1 MSTLRK
7 SLSLLTP
14 KEIRS
19 GLLALCLDVVRSIVD
34 MLGVA
39 SIVPFLSVLG
49 NPEFI
54 TTNKYASAVYE
65 ALGFTSVDGFLIA
78 LGVCVIVLLIGTS
91 ALRGAATYATNRWM
105 SMRGHSLARRLLE
118 GYMRQPYVFF
128 LDRHNAHLSTHLL
141 SETQRVVNSAYR
153 PLADLISAGLTLVLI
168 VSLLLWVEPV
178 VTVLAVVVLG
188 GIYSLVFLT
197 LRPRIRRLAD
207 ATMKSNIMRITLS
220 WEALSGMKQLQL
232 LGRERNYLEQF
243 CKPSLDYARATTGAN
258 TLKQVPRFALEA
270 LAYSGIV
277 TLTLVLVARSGGAS
291 AAAFGEV
298 LPVLG
303 LFAVAG
309 YRLMPALQSIYSAL
323 ATLRIGAPAV
333 DVVSEGLRLAEAAR
347 RLPTRQP
354 APLGLHEE
362 LEVGGVT
369 FTYPGAEAPSLV
381 NASFK
386 IRRGTRLGI
395 VGPTGSGKST
405 LTDLLLGLLEPD
417 AGEILVDGV
426 PLTRDNVRAWR
437 ATVGYVPQEVYITAG
452 DVTENIA
459 MGVPPEEVSQERLLA
474 ATRLAQIQSFILDEL
489 PKGFQTYV
497 GEDGVKLSGGQRQR
511 LGIAR
516 ALYTEPDV
524 IVFDEAT
531 SALDNLTER
540 QLMAEIDAL
549 SGEKT
554 IIMVAH
560 RLSTVRDCD
569 TIVVLDKGRIVGAGS
584 YDELNTHNIQFRRI
598 SQAGGG

>member
-1 MSTLRK
+1 MGTLRK
-7 SLSLLTP
+7 ALSLLTP
-14 KEIRS
+14 QEVRS
-19 GLLALCLDVVRSIVD
+19 GLMVLGLEVLRSIVD

-65 ALGFTSVDGFLIA
+65 ALGFTSIDGFLIA

-91 ALRGAATYATNRWM
+91 ALRSAATYATNRWM
-105 SMRGHSLARRLLE
+105 SMRAHSLSRRMLE
-118 GYMRQPYVFF
+118 GYVRQPYVFF
-128 LDRHNAHLSTHLL
+128 LDRHNAHLSTNLL
-141 SETQRVVNSAYR
+141 TETNRVVTFAYR

-168 VSLLLWVEPV
+168 LSLLLWMEPV
-178 VTVLAVVVLG
+178 VTLLSVVLLG
-188 GIYSLVFLT
+188 GFYSLVFLA

-207 ATMKSNIMRITLS
+207 ATRKSNLMRVTQA
-220 WEALSGMKQLQL
+220 WEALRGVKQLQL
-232 LGRERNYLEQF
+232 LGRERSYLEQF
-243 CKPSLDYARATTGAN
+243 SKPSLEYARATTGTA
-258 TLKQVPRFALEA
+258 TLRLLPRFALEA
-270 LAYSGIV
+270 LAFSGIV
-277 TLTLVLVARSGGAS
+277 LLTLVLVARSGGAS
-291 AAAFGEV
+291 AASFGEV

-303 LFAVAG
+303 LFAIAG
-309 YRLMPALQSIYSAL
+309 YRLMPAFQNIYSAV
-323 ATLRIGAPAV
+323 AGLRIGAPAV
-333 DVVSEGLRLAEAAR
+333 DVVREGLQLAESAPK
-347 RLPTRQP
+347 LPARQP
-354 APLGLHEE
+354 TPLGLREE
-362 LEVGGVT
+362 IEVRGVT
-369 FTYPGAEAPSLV
+369 FTYPGIDAPNLV
-381 NASFK
+381 NASFTV
-386 IRRGTRLGI
+386 RRGTRLGI

-405 LTDLLLGLLEPD
+405 LTDLLLGMLEPD
-417 AGEILVDGV
+417 AGQILVDGV

-437 ATVGYVPQEVYITAG
+437 ATVGYVPQQVFITAG
-452 DVTENIA
+452 DITANIA
-459 MGVPPEEVSQERLLA
+459 MGVPAEEVSQERLLA
-474 ATRLAQIQSFILDEL
+474 AARLAQIQSFILDEL

-497 GEDGVKLSGGQRQR
+497 GEGGVKLSGGQRQR

-549 SGEKT
+549 SGAKT

-569 TIVVLDKGRIVGAGS
+569 TIVVLDKGRIVGVGT
-584 YDELNTHNIQFRRI
+584 YDELDTHNMQFRRI